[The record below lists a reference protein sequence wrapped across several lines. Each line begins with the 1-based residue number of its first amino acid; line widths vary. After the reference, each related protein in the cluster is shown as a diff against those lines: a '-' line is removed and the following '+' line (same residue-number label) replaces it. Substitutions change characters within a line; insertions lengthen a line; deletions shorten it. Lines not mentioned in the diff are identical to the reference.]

1 MTNLEKYLS
10 LLGKDSYDG
19 LLLTSPIS
27 RKYCAEFNVD
37 EGVAIVTARG
47 CRYFTDSRYIE
58 TAQKNLK
65 GFDVRMVTRDNS
77 YIKQLNEAIADFE
90 ALTADNLL
98 EVANEILL
106 PDNFSTLVFE
116 PRHGK

>member
-10 LLGKDSYDG
+10 LLGEGGYDG

-58 TAQKNLK
+58 AAENGIQ
-65 GFDVRMVTRDNS
+65 GFQVIMTDRAHPYS
-77 YIKQLNEAIADFE
+77 QLINEAIADFGITTLGYE
-90 ALTADNLL
+90 ENYLT
-98 EVANEILL
+98 VAELRGYIEQK
-106 PDNFSTLVFE
+106 LVF
-116 PRHGK
+116 